1 MLQYKGI
8 GYPFFV
14 WFHVCQLTCNYV
26 NFDIFRFYSKCLGVQ
41 KNNPKNI
48 SSYKNLSYI
57 LWKWTIS
64 RLVGRVC
71 VKGGGGYCEY
81 NLQLYHESKGAIF
94 VIVEKQGFNYFWVI
108 DLSFASNSF
117 KNANKTGAVFSTFIN
132 LEFILSRR
140 SSLSLS
146 RVYF

>member
-1 MLQYKGI
+1 MDNFAIGWKG
-8 GYPFFV
+8 V
-14 WFHVCQLTCNYV
+14 W
-26 NFDIFRFYSKCLGVQ
+26 
-41 KNNPKNI
+41 
-48 SSYKNLSYI
+48 
-57 LWKWTIS
+57 
-64 RLVGRVC
+64 
-71 VKGGGGYCEY
+71 KGGGGDCEY